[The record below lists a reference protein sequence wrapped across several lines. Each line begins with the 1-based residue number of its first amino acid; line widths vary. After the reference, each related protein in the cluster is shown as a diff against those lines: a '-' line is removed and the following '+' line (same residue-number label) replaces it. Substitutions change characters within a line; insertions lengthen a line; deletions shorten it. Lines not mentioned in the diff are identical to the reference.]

1 VCILIEDKKR
11 KRWNRGGKKMIK
23 EVHYYDP
30 TAKGDEIKTIYFCY
44 CEECGALL
52 YKRVFRD
59 NLDIKRYFKEEHKP
73 DCTEKDNEEIW

>member
-1 VCILIEDKKR
+1 
-11 KRWNRGGKKMIK
+11 MIK

-73 DCTEKDNEEIW
+73 DCTEKDNDEIIGLENESYKDWITKNK

>member
-30 TAKGDEIKTIYFCY
+30 TAKGDEIKTI
-44 CEECGALL
+44 
-52 YKRVFRD
+52 
-59 NLDIKRYFKEEHKP
+59 
-73 DCTEKDNEEIW
+73 KDWITKNK